1 MIEND
6 KEYTSARQALERVER
21 SLIEL
26 HKDIYD
32 KSPERYF
39 IMAEPYLEYIKKLRH
54 DIDSYSGLSLAEEKS
69 VPLWIRI
76 TGPNIGSNNISSSL
90 LSKFLDNF
98 KMGVQRIADYSIEQT
113 VLKKGRPKKA
123 ISDLC
128 DFNVK
133 ILPGSLK
140 IGLSFPFPIGQK
152 TLDNNNI
159 ENPVEQAIKKFLR
172 GASWAVGLDKN
183 KIENIF
189 PDEKER
195 RLILNQIDKLTPVKE
210 SDYSTVEFKGKF
222 IEAKD
227 AIILTDN
234 ANKRIQ
240 KAIKIRISPEKTIE
254 MGIIREMDLDKL
266 CFNLRDRP
274 NNQKELHCR
283 YDKSLYA
290 DARECF
296 DKKVKVI
303 GILIK
308 DEYKKP
314 KYLKVESIELLGNKK

>member
-1 MIEND
+1 MINND
-6 KEYTSARQALERVER
+6 KEYKSARQALEHVES

-26 HKDIYD
+26 YKDIYD

-39 IMAEPYLEYIKKLRH
+39 IMAEPYLDYIKKLRH
-54 DIDSYSGLSLAEEKS
+54 DIDSYIGISLAEEKS

-76 TGPNIGSNNISSSL
+76 TGPNIGSNNISSAL

-98 KMGVQRIADYSIEQT
+98 KMGVQRIADYSIEHT
-113 VLKKGRPKKA
+113 ILKKGRPKKE
-123 ISDLC
+123 ISNLC

-133 ILPGSLK
+133 IMPGSLR
-140 IGLSFPFPIGQK
+140 IGFSFPFPIGQK
-152 TLDNNNI
+152 TLEHETI
-159 ENPVEQAIKKFLR
+159 ENPVEQAVKKFLK

-195 RLILNQIDKLTPVKE
+195 RLILNQIDKVTPVKE
-210 SDYSTVEFKGKF
+210 SDYSTVEFKGK
-222 IEAKD
+222 IIDKD
-227 AIILTDN
+227 TIILTDY

-240 KAIKIRISPEKTIE
+240 KAIKTSISPEKVVEI
-254 MGIIREMDLDKL
+254 GVIREMDLDKL
-266 CFNLRDRP
+266 CFNLRERP
-274 NNQKELHCR
+274 KNKKELHCR

-290 DARECF
+290 DAREGF

-303 GILIK
+303 GELIK
-308 DEYKKP
+308 DKYKKP
-314 KYLKVESIELLGNKK
+314 KYLKVEGIELVDIKK